1 MKLNVRLTLIN
12 TTVTIVLIAIT
23 ATVILTRS
31 STLQREAAME
41 NMNNLAASTAKDIQ
55 ARTQNYDIVA
65 KTLAQIMNNYQS
77 VEESLRRSR
86 YDETMRGLLQEN
98 DNFVG
103 IYTVW
108 RPNVIDQQG
117 DYISHVT
124 RESGQIE
131 LKPYS
136 GYQEA
141 LASLSPEDTI
151 SNPIPRTIQ
160 GRETFVFDIRVP
172 IILPNGSVIG
182 LVGIEID
189 IDPLQPI
196 VQNLRPYDTG
206 HATVY
211 AHDGTIVAHYNPAQR
226 GTRFQQT
233 SIGVLGQSGVDTVL
247 ASISSGKPA
256 TILSNNQIL
265 VSYPYY
271 IGNVQTA
278 WTVMILAPLAT
289 VLSPINAL
297 MRFAIF
303 FLVGGGIAAA
313 VVIFFT
319 SNSLAKRIVRISER
333 MEDIAEGEGDLTKR
347 LTIYAKDEIGDMG
360 RHFNETLDKISNL
373 VVNIKRQSAD
383 LFDIGAELSANMAD
397 TAVTVNKIAA
407 NIQNVKHQ
415 ASQQADSVSQTNATM
430 LTITTSIE
438 KLNRHIETQSLNISQ
453 SSSAIEELLANIA
466 SVTQTLIK
474 NGENVKKLAQASDM
488 GRTGLQEVSTDIQ
501 EIAKDSEGL
510 LEITAV
516 MENIASQTNLLSMN
530 AAIEAAHAGESGKGF
545 AVVAD
550 EIRKLAESSG
560 EQSQTIANVLKKIKE
575 SIDKIANSTDAV
587 IDRFEAIDKNVKTVS
602 EQEDNV
608 RYSMEEQSTG
618 SQQILEYIS
627 KLNDITQIIK
637 DDSGEMR
644 IGSRTIMDESKNLE
658 TVTQGITNGMN
669 EMASGAD
676 MISSAINRVSVISG
690 ENKRHIEVLV
700 SEISKFKVAE

>member
-1 MKLNVRLTLIN
+1 
-12 TTVTIVLIAIT
+12 
-23 ATVILTRS
+23 
-31 STLQREAAME
+31 
-41 NMNNLAASTAKDIQ
+41 MNNMAASTGKDIQ
-55 ARTQNYDIVA
+55 ARIQQYVIVA

-77 VEESLRRSR
+77 VEESLRRTR

-98 DNFVG
+98 ADFVG

-108 RPNVIDQQG
+108 RPNVIDG
-117 DYISHVT
+117 EGEYSSHFSQET
-124 RESGQIE
+124 GRIE
-131 LKPYS
+131 IRSYR

-141 LASLSPEDTI
+141 LNNLSREDTV
-151 SNPIPRTIQ
+151 SNPVPRTIQ
-160 GRETFVFDIRVP
+160 GRQTFVFDIRVP
-172 IILPNGSVIG
+172 VVVDGTVIG

-196 VQNLRPYDTG
+196 VEHLTPYDTG
-206 HATVY
+206 HATIY

-226 GTRFQQT
+226 GTLFQQT
-233 SIGVLGQSGVDTVL
+233 SVGVLGQEGVDTVL
-247 ASISSGKPA
+247 ASISSGKQA

-271 IGNVQTA
+271 IGNAQTA

-289 VLSPINAL
+289 VLSPVNAL
-297 MRFAIF
+297 IQFAII
-303 FLVGGGIAAA
+303 FLVGGAIAAG

-347 LTIYAKDEIGDMG
+347 LTIYANDEIGDMG

-383 LFDIGAELSANMAD
+383 LFKIGGELSTNMTD
-397 TAVTVNKIAA
+397 TAVTVNKIAD
-407 NIQNVKHQ
+407 NIQDVKKQ
-415 ASQQADSVSQTNATM
+415 AGQQAGSVSQTNTTVITM
-430 LTITTSIE
+430 TNSIE
-438 KLNRHIETQSLNISQ
+438 KLNRHIETQSQNISQ
-453 SSSAIEELLANIA
+453 SSAAIEELLANIA

-474 NGENVKKLAQASDM
+474 NGENVKKLAQASDV

-501 EIAKDSEGL
+501 EIAKESEGL

-516 MENIASQTNLLSMN
+516 MNNIASQTNLLSMN

-560 EQSQTIANVLKKIKE
+560 EQSKTIANVLKKIKE
-575 SIDKIANSTDAV
+575 SIDKIAKSTDAV

-637 DDSGEMR
+637 TDSGEMR
-644 IGSRTIMDESKNLE
+644 VGSRTIMEESKNLE
-658 TVTQGITNGMN
+658 NVTQVITSGMN
-669 EMASGAD
+669 EMGTGAEL
-676 MISSAINRVSVISG
+676 ISSAINRVSVISN